1 GDPAAVPAL
10 AKLVAARGPH
20 NDRPRPAAAAALAVC
35 LASAPEPH
43 DVEDAVMR
51 AMLET
56 IRERNDGELYA
67 ELHVAYGQLARQL
80 PPHRRDDAR
89 RRLAETEPARDDRT
103 AQLARHAALALASGS
118 GPLDAGAA
126 ASLRP
131 LLHAAL
137 TGLGHDHAH
146 TVRDLRIALH
156 VAELLPEL
164 VAPADLIWLTRFAEP
179 EVRARAHAL
188 LERLHHGMPPARC
201 FDARDVRDLP
211 EGELVEQ
218 VGDPHVVGRAA
229 LVAEIVRR
237 DL

>member
-89 RRLAETEPARDDRT
+89 RRLAETEPARDD
-103 AQLARHAALALASGS
+103 
-118 GPLDAGAA
+118 
-126 ASLRP
+126 
-131 LLHAAL
+131 
-137 TGLGHDHAH
+137 HAH

-201 FDARDVRDLP
+201 FDERTARDLP

-218 VGDPHVVGRAA
+218 VGDPHVV
-229 LVAEIVRR
+229 
-237 DL
+237 